1 MAMRSDVTEER
12 SCRNAGAGLT
22 LMQKREAQFLDALY
36 LGVRDRVGFDASL
49 ELLGSLFD
57 VATAILLDFDAARPE
72 VSAQAS
78 VGVLKGDVMQ
88 RYHSDFAVLDPAPR
102 AFMALPAGTAVPTYR
117 LLPEETRK
125 PGVFFNE
132 FFRPLGLEECLGGT
146 LASTKG
152 RFAMVGL
159 QRPPDRHPF
168 DDADIAR
175 LEALMPHLA
184 RALQLRRSFLELEG
198 AAGAMSEACDRLAAG
213 VVALDEYGRSLFVNA
228 AARKMANANDGLS
241 LGRGCR
247 LFALNRAANTRLA
260 ELENDVRSG
269 GAGGLAR
276 APRAAGKPPYGIMV
290 APFFIDRGVDRG
302 KSRPRGVMFVIHD
315 PLLQARTDAQTISA
329 LFGLPK
335 GTANLVAAIA
345 ANEDLQAYAER
356 TGISMNTVRY
366 HLKAAYSRTGV
377 RRQSELVRMVT
388 TALRDLTDHRD
399 NGA

>member
-1 MAMRSDVTEER
+1 V
-12 SCRNAGAGLT
+12 
-22 LMQKREAQFLDALY
+22 QKLEAQFLDALY
-36 LGVRDRVGFDASL
+36 LGVRDRASFDGSL
-49 ELLGSLFD
+49 DLLGDLFD
-57 VATAILLDFDAARPE
+57 VDTGVLLDFDAARPE

-78 VGVLKGDVMQ
+78 VGLFKGEALDRYQ
-88 RYHSDFAVLDPAPR
+88 RDFAALDPAPR
-102 AFMALPAGTAVPTYR
+102 AFMGVPVGTAMPTYR

-159 QRPPDRHPF
+159 QRPRDRKPF
-168 DDADIAR
+168 DDDDIAR

-198 AAGAMSEACDRLAAG
+198 AAGAMSEMCDRLAAG

-228 AARKMANANDGLS
+228 AARKIANSCDGLS
-241 LGRGCR
+241 IDRCGR
-247 LFALNRAANTRLA
+247 LFALNRATSNKLT

-269 GAGGLAR
+269 GAGGVVR
-276 APRAAGKPPYGIMV
+276 AARAAGKPPYGIMV
-290 APFFIDRGVDRG
+290 APFFLDHGVDTAR
-302 KSRPRGVMFVIHD
+302 SRPRGVMFIIHD
-315 PLLQARTDAQTISA
+315 PLLKTRSDAQTISA

-335 GTANLVAAIA
+335 GTAQLVAAIA
-345 ANEDLQAYAER
+345 ANEDLQAYADR
-356 TGISMNTVRY
+356 TGISLNTVRY
-366 HLKAAYSRTGV
+366 HLKAAYGRTGV
-377 RRQSELVRMVT
+377 RRQSELVRMVAT
-388 TALRDLTDHRD
+388 GLRDLANHAD

>member
-1 MAMRSDVTEER
+1 MTF
-12 SCRNAGAGLT
+12 
-22 LMQKREAQFLDALY
+22 MQKREAQFLDALY
-36 LGVRDRVGFDASL
+36 LGVRDRAGFDASL

-57 VATAILLDFDAARPE
+57 VTTAILLDFDAARPE
-72 VSAQAS
+72 VSAQATI
-78 VGVLKGDVMQ
+78 GQFKGEAMQ
-88 RYHSDFAVLDPAPR
+88 RYQRDFATLDPAPR
-102 AFMALPAGTAVPTYR
+102 AFMAQPAGTAIPTYR

-146 LASTKG
+146 LATTKG

-159 QRPPDRHPF
+159 QRTPDRDPF

-184 RALQLRRSFLELEG
+184 RALQLRRGFLELEG
-198 AAGAMSEACDRLAAG
+198 AAGAMSEICNRLAAG
-213 VVALDEYGRSLFVNA
+213 VVALDEHGRSLFINA
-228 AARKMANANDGLS
+228 AARKMAVVNDGLS
-241 LGRGCR
+241 IDRGGR
-247 LFALNRAANTRLA
+247 LFALNRAASNRLA

-269 GAGGLAR
+269 GAGGIAR
-276 APRAAGKPPYGIMV
+276 APRAAGRPAYTIMV
-290 APFFIDRGVDRG
+290 APFFIDHGVDKG

-315 PLLQARTDAQTISA
+315 PLLKLRSDAQTIGA

-335 GTANLVAAIA
+335 GTAHLVAAIA

-356 TGISMNTVRY
+356 VGISMNTVRY

-377 RRQSELVRMVT
+377 RRQSELVRLVT